1 MASGT
6 LGQAAPSALTHTTVY
21 TVPSGLTATVNVNIV
36 NRGPIPTVVR
46 LAVAADGTPVNSEY
60 IEYDAG
66 ILPYDVL
73 ERTALVVSSQKQLVV
88 YADTANT
95 SVNVYGFEE

>member
-6 LGQAAPSALTHTTVY
+6 LGQAAPAANTNTTVY
-21 TVPSGLTATVNVNIV
+21 TVPSGLTATVNVNVV
-36 NRGPIPTVVR
+36 NRGVDAALVR
-46 LAVAADGTPVNSEY
+46 IAIAATGTPTSSEY
-60 IEYDAG
+60 IEYDVG
-66 ILPYDVL
+66 ILPNDVL
-73 ERTALVVSSQKQLVV
+73 ERTALVMSSEKLLVV

>member
-6 LGQAAPSALTHTTVY
+6 LGQSAPAASTNTTVY
-21 TVPSGLTATVNVNIV
+21 TVPSGLTATVNVNVV
-36 NRGPIPTVVR
+36 NRGSDPTLVR
-46 LAVAADGTPVNSEY
+46 IAIAAAGTPTNSEY

-66 ILPYDVL
+66 ILPNDVL
-73 ERTALVVSSQKQLVV
+73 ERTALVMSSQKLLVV